1 MDSAPDQLT
10 IGQVAQAAG
19 RAASTIRYY
28 EHIGLIP
35 APGRLSGRRRYPHTV
50 LRTLAVI
57 DTAQRAG
64 LSLEEIR
71 LLLATS
77 LDDPAAIER
86 LREVAVRKLP
96 EVHAL
101 IDRAELVRQWLEAAA
116 ACTCPSLD
124 DCPLF
129 DDPGP
134 GTRSDY
140 LGGAERHTVPRGGAA
155 GQWHDGGGRGEGK

>member
-1 MDSAPDQLT
+1 MDLTPSPLT
-10 IGQVAQAAG
+10 IGQVVQATG

-28 EHIGLIP
+28 EQIGLIP
-35 APGRLSGRRRYPHTV
+35 APGRVSGQRRYPHTV

-77 LDDPAAIER
+77 PADPAATER
-86 LREVAVRKLP
+86 LRQVAVRKLP

-101 IDRAELVRQWLEAAA
+101 IDRAQLVRRWLEAAA
-116 ACTCPSLD
+116 ACTCPTLD
-124 DCPLF
+124 DCALF
-129 DDPGP
+129 DDPGRLP
-134 GTRSDY
+134 ASS
-140 LGGAERHTVPRGGAA
+140 
-155 GQWHDGGGRGEGK
+155 GRRP